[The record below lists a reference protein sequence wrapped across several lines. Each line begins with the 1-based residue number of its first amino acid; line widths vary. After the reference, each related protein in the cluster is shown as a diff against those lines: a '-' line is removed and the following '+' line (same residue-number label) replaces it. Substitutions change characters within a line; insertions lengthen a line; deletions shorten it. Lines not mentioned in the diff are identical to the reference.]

1 MFGGGLQV
9 TTTLDPQMQHYAEEA
24 VANRLPTPGDPAAAV
39 VAIDPRNGAVR
50 AMYGGRTSRSRR

>member
-24 VANRLPTPGDPAAAV
+24 VANRLPSPGDPAAAV

-50 AMYGGRTSRSRR
+50 AMYGGKNFTSRR